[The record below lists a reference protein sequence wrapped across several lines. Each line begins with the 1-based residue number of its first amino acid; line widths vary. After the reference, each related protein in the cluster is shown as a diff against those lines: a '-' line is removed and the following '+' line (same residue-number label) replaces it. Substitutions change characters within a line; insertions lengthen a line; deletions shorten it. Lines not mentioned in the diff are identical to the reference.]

1 MGGGGGKGA
10 TVGVGCHERF
20 ETPELN
26 TSTAACIAAGAEDPE
41 IRLFQFK
48 FVADVGADS
57 KLGSWAATL

>member
-10 TVGVGCHERF
+10 TVAVGVGCHETRLV
-20 ETPELN
+20 EAELPVN
-26 TSTAACIAAGAEDPE
+26 AAEGAEDPE

-57 KLGSWAATL
+57 KLGSCAATL